1 MKKFVLIPSMALKKF
16 VKIASIHLLELLIR
30 VWALPGNRRPRRKRF
45 GLLRPHRCAQEEG
58 GLGTYLRQATFLP
71 GILGDGLG

>member
-16 VKIASIHLLELLIR
+16 VKIASIHLLEPLIR
-30 VWALPGNRRPRRKRF
+30 FWGLPGKRRPRRKRL
-45 GLLRPHRCAQEEG
+45 GLLRPHRCAQKGG
-58 GLGTYLRQATFLP
+58 GLDAYLRQATFLP